1 VSSEQPADRS
11 RPSISAVLIVKNE
24 SDKLG
29 ACLDSLS
36 WADEC
41 LVLDSGSDDGTL
53 ALAQARGARV
63 ETRTDWQGFG
73 EQRRRAEALARG
85 DWVFMVDAD
94 ERVTPRLQASI
105 LAAVQAG
112 PAIWE
117 VNRLPRFLG
126 RDIRHCGLHPDWVP
140 RLYPRGQAAYDQT
153 RVHEKLRNP
162 QGLPV
167 RRLEGLLLHPSLD
180 GVVHQMRKSAHYAEE
195 WARERA
201 ALGRRAGLVQALGHA
216 GFCFVRMY
224 LLRRGFLDGPQGL
237 LLALLQS
244 QATFAKYAQLWALGR
259 TPQNSEASS
268 SDYD

>member
-1 VSSEQPADRS
+1 MSHQQPVFEP

-24 SDKLG
+24 KDRLA
-29 ACLDSLS
+29 ACLDRLG

-41 LVLDSGSDDGTL
+41 LVLDSGSDDGSQEL
-53 ALAQARGARV
+53 ASARGARV

-73 EQRRRAEALARG
+73 EQRRRAEALARC

-117 VNRLPRFLG
+117 VNRLPQFLG

-180 GVVHQMRKSAHYAEE
+180 GVGHQMRKSAHYAEE
-195 WARERA
+195 WAQERA
-201 ALGRRAGLVQALGHA
+201 VLGRQAGLTQALGHA

-224 LLRRGFLDGPQGL
+224 ILRRGFLDGPQGL

-244 QATFAKYAQLWALGR
+244 QATFAKYAQLWALSHAQ
-259 TPQNSEASS
+259 QNAKGSS
-268 SDYD
+268 RDHD

>member
-1 VSSEQPADRS
+1 MTDKQPACGS
-11 RPSISAVLIVKNE
+11 GPSISAVLIVKNE

-29 ACLDSLS
+29 ACLESLR

-41 LVLDSGSDDGTL
+41 LVLDSGSEDGSYEL
-53 ALAQARGARV
+53 AKAHGARV

-73 EQRRRAEALARG
+73 EQRRRAEALARC

-94 ERVTPRLQASI
+94 ERVTPELQASI
-105 LAAVQAG
+105 LAAVQGG

-140 RLYPRGQAAYDQT
+140 RLYPRGQAGYDQT

-180 GVVHQMRKSAHYAEE
+180 DVGHQMRKSAHYAEE

-201 ALGRRAGLVQALGHA
+201 ALGRRASLLQALGHA

-224 LLRRGFLDGPQGL
+224 LLRAGFLDGPQGL
-237 LLALLQS
+237 LLAVLQS
-244 QATFAKYAQLWALGR
+244 QATFAKYAQLWALSR
-259 TPQNSEASS
+259 APRNSEASGN
-268 SDYD
+268 D

>member
-1 VSSEQPADRS
+1 VSPDPSAPGA
-11 RPSISAVLIVKNE
+11 RPSISAVLIVKDE
-24 SDKLG
+24 RDKLA
-29 ACLDSLS
+29 ACLESLS

-41 LVLDSGSDDGTL
+41 LLLDSGSEDGSREL
-53 ALAQARGARV
+53 AEARGARV
-63 ETRTDWQGFG
+63 EVRSDWQGFG

-94 ERVTPRLQASI
+94 ERVTPRLKDSI
-105 LAAVQAG
+105 LDAVRGG

-126 RDIRHCGLHPDWVP
+126 RDIRHGGLHPDWVP
-140 RLYPRGQAAYDQT
+140 RLYPRGRAAYDRT

-162 QGLPV
+162 QALPV
-167 RRLEGLLLHPSLD
+167 HRLEGLLLHPSLD
-180 GVVHQMRKSAHYAEE
+180 SVGHQMRKSAHYAEE

-201 ALGRRAGLVQALGHA
+201 ALGRRAGLGQALAHA

-224 LLRRGFLDGPQGL
+224 LFRRGFLDGPQGL

-244 QATFAKYAQLWALGR
+244 QATFAKYAQLWALSSSG
-259 TPQNSEASS
+259 PSSETSN

>member
-1 VSSEQPADRS
+1 MTDKQPVSES

-24 SDKLG
+24 SDKLK
-29 ACLDSLS
+29 ACLESLR

-41 LVLDSGSDDGTL
+41 LVLDSGSEDGSREL
-53 ALAQARGARV
+53 AKAHGARV
-63 ETRTDWQGFG
+63 ETRSDWQGFG
-73 EQRRRAEALARG
+73 EQRRRAEALARC

-94 ERVTPRLQASI
+94 ERVTPRLRDSI
-105 LAAVQAG
+105 LAAIRGG

-117 VNRLPRFLG
+117 VNRLPQFLG
-126 RDIRHCGLHPDWVP
+126 RDIHHSGLHPDWVP
-140 RLYPRGQAAYDQT
+140 RLYPRGRAAYDQT

-180 GVVHQMRKSAHYAEE
+180 DVGHQMRKSAHYAEE

-201 ALGRRAGLVQALGHA
+201 ALGRRANLVQALGHA

-224 LLRRGFLDGPQGL
+224 LFRGGFLDGAQGL

-244 QATFAKYAQLWALGR
+244 QATFAKYAQLWALNR
-259 TPQNSEASS
+259 IAQNAEASGS
-268 SDYD
+268 GYD